1 MNDFE
6 EYTPIERKRPKATL
20 WVSLGACA
28 VIACTVAG
36 ASVFHATP
44 LYPTLPQATAEPTPS
59 AQVIETTP
67 EATPEATPEV
77 NNNVPATDEQEA
89 YIDTA
94 ILVDGE
100 CIGVLA
106 SMEAAEEVLDEAVY
120 AFELKISLP
129 GSMDSYIQNEVEL
142 VAAAELDESV
152 FVQAMTYE
160 AMLELLSGEST
171 PLKVI
176 TTLSEKRTDIIAHET
191 KTEKDSSLIK
201 GTRLVKTY
209 GTDGESRTVTTTEYI
224 NGVQQGESKTETFE
238 ISLRVDAVIAE
249 GSIKADNHT
258 EPGKR
263 EGVKGPSA
271 GNLSFIRPTKSGVI
285 SQNYGQLNGVLHLG
299 LDLEAD
305 EGDSVLASE
314 AGTVVSVMERGG
326 YGLVVE
332 IEHEGGFLTRYAH
345 LSESLVSLGDT
356 VAQGDV
362 IALAGSSG
370 NADKAHLH
378 FELRCNGIAYN
389 PRFYLK

>member
-6 EYTPIERKRPKATL
+6 EEYMPVERKRSKTAL
-20 WVSLGACA
+20 WVSLIACA
-28 VIACTVAG
+28 VIACTVAA
-36 ASVFHATP
+36 ASIFNAAP
-44 LYPTLPQATAEPTPS
+44 LYPMVPQPTTEPTPS
-59 AQVIETTP
+59 AQAVETTP
-67 EATPEATPEV
+67 DVTPEITPCVTEST
-77 NNNVPATDEQEA
+77 PAAEQEA
-89 YIDTA
+89 FVDTA
-94 ILVDGE
+94 IVIDGE

-106 SMEAAEEVLDEAVY
+106 SKEAAEEALDEAVY
-120 AFELKISLP
+120 AFELKINLP

-142 VAAAELDESV
+142 VAAAELDDAATAEV
-152 FVQAMTYE
+152 MTYE
-160 AMLELLSGEST
+160 TMLELLSGENT

-191 KTEKDSSLIK
+191 KTEKDASLIK

-224 NGVQQGESKTETFE
+224 NGVQQGKSKTETFE

-271 GNLSFIRPTKSGVI
+271 EGLSFIRPTKSGKI
-285 SQNYGQLNGVLHLG
+285 SQNFGQLNGILHLG

-305 EGDSVLASE
+305 EGDNVLASE

-332 IEHEGGFLTRYAH
+332 IQHEGGFLTRYAH
-345 LSESLVSLGDT
+345 LKESLVSLGDT

-378 FELRCNGIAYN
+378 FELRCNGTAYN